1 MLNSRFTDAR
11 ITKMYKQGIT
21 PFQVTSNGHEA
32 LAAIGIE
39 LKKDDYLFPHYRDK
53 ALLLA
58 KGMTVEE
65 IARNALA
72 KAESECAGRN
82 MTGHYSCK
90 RNNIYSLA
98 SPVASQCLPAVG
110 IAWSLKQNAQ
120 QNAIVVCSVGD
131 ASTRQ
136 GEFFE
141 AVCFAVEKSL
151 PILFIVQDNKY
162 GISTSTINQLPF
174 RLNIFDE
181 KHYSKLD
188 ASCPILLNDKVKNI
202 IENIRTES
210 SPHILWCCLD
220 RLDSHA
226 SSDDQE
232 RYRAPEEIEQ
242 LKDPIIEMESFLL
255 EHGIYDK
262 SSIDT
267 IKMESEKTINHI
279 FKKVYEESE
288 PASHLVNQNMYGYQT
303 NVENHVVPF
312 ASNEINMVEAVN
324 LSLAIALEQNPD
336 MLLFGEDIEDPK
348 GGVFGFTKG
357 LSNQFGKQVQNSP
370 LAEATIAGVGIGWAS
385 TGAKACVEIQFIDF
399 ITPALNQIFNQL
411 ATLSWRTNG
420 HWQAPLVMYAPYG
433 GYVSGGG
440 IWHSQSL
447 EALFAHM
454 PGIKVAV
461 PSTPEDVLSAFHD
474 AFRSQSPSLILI
486 PKNIMRLKKKING
499 FNASFFGAAK
509 KVVAGDDITSVSWG
523 NGVHILK
530 NAARDLREYQIGLEI
545 IDHKSIVPCDI
556 ETIKQSVKKT
566 NRLLVLHEDNK
577 TCGFGE
583 SLISTLTADPEI
595 FKHLKSPPK
604 LVARD
609 DVYVPFN
616 THLEQFVL
624 PSEEDV
630 TIEIMN
636 MLRYEK

>member
-1 MLNSRFTDAR
+1 MLYSRFSDAR

-39 LKKDDYLFPHYRDK
+39 LQDQDYLFPHYRDK

-72 KAESECAGRN
+72 KANSECAGRN

-90 RNNIYSLA
+90 KNNIYSLA

-110 IAWSLKQNAQ
+110 VAWSLKVNGPQG
-120 QNAIVVCSVGD
+120 AIVVCSVGE

-136 GEFFE
+136 GEFYE
-141 AVCFAVEKSL
+141 AVCFAIEKSL
-151 PILFIVQDNKY
+151 PVLFVVQDNKY
-162 GISTSTINQLPF
+162 GISTSTLNQLPF
-174 RLNIFDE
+174 RLNIYNE
-181 KHYSKLD
+181 NLYTKVD
-188 ASCPILLNDKVKNI
+188 ASCSIHLNKKVKNI
-202 IENIRTES
+202 IDTIRSEQ

-232 RYRAPEEIEQ
+232 RYRKQEEIEN
-242 LKDPIIEMESFLL
+242 LKDPIC
-255 EHGIYDK
+255 
-262 SSIDT
+262 
-267 IKMESEKTINHI
+267 KMESYLLEQNIYTRSQLD
-279 FKKVYEESE
+279 KVGVESE
-288 PASHLVNQNMYGYQT
+288 KYINNVFMGVYQESDPVSSQINSNLYGSEIREENQFI
-303 NVENHVVPF
+303 PLP
-312 ASNEINMVEAVN
+312 SNEMNMVEAVN
-324 LSLAIALEQNPD
+324 LSLAIALEQYPD

-357 LSNQFGKQVQNSP
+357 LSNQFRRQVHNSP
-370 LAEATIAGVGIGWAS
+370 LAEATIAGVGTGWAS
-385 TGAKACVEIQFIDF
+385 TEAKACVEIQFIDF

-411 ATLSWRTNG
+411 ATLSWRSNG
-420 HWQAPLVMYAPYG
+420 NWQAPLVIYAPYG

-454 PGIKVAV
+454 PGIKVAI

-474 AFRSQSPSLILI
+474 AFSSMSPALILI
-486 PKNIMRLKKKING
+486 PKNIMRLKKRING
-499 FNASFFGAAK
+499 FDSSFFGCSR
-509 KVVAGDDITSVSWG
+509 KVLTGDDITAISWG
-523 NGVHILK
+523 NGVKILE
-530 NAARDLREYQIGLEI
+530 NVARDLSEYHIDLEI
-545 IDHKSIVPCDI
+545 IDHKSIVPYDV

-583 SLISTLTADPEI
+583 SLISTLIADDEI
-595 FKHLKSPPK
+595 FKHLKCPPK

-616 THLEQFVL
+616 TDLEQFVL